1 MMGFAPLNPS
11 YALPSP
17 SRSLHGLRHTAGKTL
32 ADLGADPRMIQAPLG
47 QRSLSMAIHYSQE
60 ADRRRAAAAAI
71 HVLERPR
78 KEHGMNKRMQNRRKV
93 LQNRTHQG
101 S

>member
-60 ADRRRAAAAAI
+60 ADRRRAAAAAL
-71 HVLERPR
+71 HVLERPIVVSGIKAALGR
-78 KEHGMNKRMQNRRKV
+78 PPEKV
-93 LQNRTHQG
+93 L
-101 S
+101 SVL